1 VRTVADRPGELY
13 GESNAKLA
21 SDGADRLWGR
31 CTVRATRQLIVL
43 FAAML
48 MVVVVAGSALAQ
60 EGEELDEVIDEYTQI
75 LPEEE
80 EQNGAEVLDQTL
92 EAGEPVTPTQV
103 LGVQQRL
110 AVTGTDLAIIA
121 GLGALLLA
129 LGFVAVRAGRRSS
142 EGR

>member
-1 VRTVADRPGELY
+1 
-13 GESNAKLA
+13 
-21 SDGADRLWGR
+21 
-31 CTVRATRQLIVL
+31 VRATRQLIVL